1 MNGYFRIS
9 TTATS
14 TNLELFAPKDG
25 GTPVKTG
32 EIISYLTGKTIPY
45 DAGSLGKAI
54 DEAATKDTTVTLN
67 MSPCAPISESCDVTI
82 SPDKMKAT
90 VRLYSASVGGRNL
103 DVVDIKSSLASR
115 GVSYGLKEDV
125 IADIIANPRYCED
138 ILVAEGTA
146 PGESTDGYIEYLFNT
161 DRKQRPTVLEDGSV
175 DFFHL
180 NVLQACAT
188 GQEIAKLH
196 PSVRGEDGK
205 ALDGSIV
212 RSREPKEV
220 KFKYGANIHVSDDG
234 KTLISDVDGNVSL
247 VSDQVFVNNSLT
259 FDAVSTATGN
269 IDFEGSVVINGNID
283 TNFEVRVKGDV
294 TVNGVIEGAYVEAGG
309 NIIVARGV
317 NGMGKAVL
325 KAGGNIIAKYL
336 ENVTAN
342 AGGYI
347 QAETI
352 MHSNI
357 SAAGDIIVD
366 GRKGMLSGGHATA
379 GGMVEVKNLGSEM
392 ANDTIVEVGLSPMIK
407 REIADLR
414 NQAAE
419 KQKTLDQ
426 IMPVLNNMAMKI
438 KAGAV
443 LTDDQKKYVGQLM
456 GVQKTT
462 DEELASVM
470 VRLAELENAYN
481 VDTPAEVKVKGT
493 VYPGARVCIS
503 DVSMS
508 VKQPAKYCKFV
519 KLRGDVK
526 LTSYD

>member
-14 TNLELFAPKDG
+14 TNLEIFAPTEG
-25 GTPVKTG
+25 GAPVKTG
-32 EIISYLTGKTIPY
+32 EVISYLTGKTIPY

-54 DEAATKDTTVTLN
+54 DTAVTKDTTVTLN
-67 MSPCAPISESCDVTI
+67 MSPCAPISESSELTI
-82 SPDKMKAT
+82 SPDKMQA
-90 VRLYSASVGGRNL
+90 VIRLYSASVGGSNL
-103 DVVDIKSSLASR
+103 DAADIKNDLAAK
-115 GVSYGLKEDV
+115 GVKFGIKEDV
-125 IADIIANPRYCED
+125 IADIVANPRYCED
-138 ILVAEGTA
+138 ILVAEGKA

-161 DRKQRPTVLEDGSV
+161 DKKQRPTVLEDGSV

-188 GQEIAKLH
+188 GQEIARLH
-196 PSVRGEDGK
+196 PSERGEDGN

-212 RSREPKEV
+212 RARDPKDV
-220 KFKYGANIHVSDDG
+220 NFKYGANIHVSEDG
-234 KTLISDVDGNVSL
+234 KSLISDVDGNVSL
-247 VSDQVFVNNSLT
+247 VADQVFVNNSLT
-259 FDAVSTATGN
+259 FEEVSTSTGN
-269 IDFEGSVVINGNID
+269 IEFDGSVVISGNID
-283 TNFEVRVKGDV
+283 TNFEVKVKGDV

-347 QAETI
+347 QAEAI
-352 MHSNI
+352 MHSNV

-379 GGMVEVKNLGSEM
+379 GGMIEVKNLGSEM
-392 ANDTIVEVGLSPMIK
+392 ANDTIVEVGLSPVIK

-426 IMPVLNNMAMKI
+426 IMPVLNNMAMKV
-438 KAGAV
+438 KAGAP
-443 LTDDQKKYVGQLM
+443 LTDDQKKYISQLM
-456 GVQKTT
+456 AVQKST
-462 DEELASVM
+462 DEELATVM
-470 VRLAELENAYN
+470 VKLAELENAYN

-493 VYPGARVCIS
+493 VYPGSRVCIS

-508 VKQPAKYCKFV
+508 VKTPAKYCKFV

-526 LTSYD
+526 LTAYE

>member
-1 MNGYFRIS
+1 MNGYFRIAS
-9 TTATS
+9 TATS
-14 TNLELFAPKDG
+14 TNLELYAPTNG
-25 GTPVKTG
+25 GVPVKTG
-32 EIISYLTGKTIPY
+32 EVVNYLTARSIQY

-54 DEAATKDTTVTLN
+54 DTAATKDTTVTLN
-67 MSPCAPISESCDVTI
+67 MLPSKPISEQSEITV
-82 SPDKMKAT
+82 SQDKMEAV
-90 VRLYSASVGGRNL
+90 VRLYAASEGGVNL
-103 DVVDIKSSLASR
+103 DESDIKSALAAR
-115 GVSYGLKEDV
+115 NVKFGIKDDV

-138 ILVAEGTA
+138 IVIAEGKA
-146 PGESTDGYIEYLFNT
+146 PEDSEDGYVEYLFNT
-161 DRKQRPTVLEDGSV
+161 DRKQRPTLLDDGSV

-196 PSVRGEDGK
+196 PAHRGADGT
-205 ALDGSIV
+205 AIDGSIV
-212 RSREPKEV
+212 KSREPKTAS
-220 KFKYGANIHVSDDG
+220 FKYSTNIHVSDDG
-234 KTLISDVDGNVSL
+234 MSLISDVDGNVTL
-247 VSDQVFVNNSLT
+247 VGEQVFVNNSLT
-259 FDAVSTATGN
+259 FEEVSTSTGN
-269 IDFEGSVVINGNID
+269 IDFEGSIVISGNID

-336 ENVTAN
+336 ENVTAT

-347 QAETI
+347 SAEAV
-352 MHSNI
+352 MHSTI
-357 SAAGDIIVD
+357 SAGGDILID
-366 GRKGMLSGGHATA
+366 GRKGVLSGGRATA

-392 ANDTIVEVGLSPMIK
+392 ANDTIVEVGLSPQIK
-407 REIADLR
+407 KEIMDLR

-438 KAGAV
+438 KSGAV
-443 LTDDQKKYVGQLM
+443 LNDEQKKYVSQLM

-462 DEELASVM
+462 DEELAGIM
-470 VRLAELENAYN
+470 VRLADLENNFN

-493 VYPGARVCIS
+493 VYPGTRVYIS

-508 VKQPAKYCKFV
+508 VKTPAKYCKFV

-526 LTSYD
+526 LTSYE